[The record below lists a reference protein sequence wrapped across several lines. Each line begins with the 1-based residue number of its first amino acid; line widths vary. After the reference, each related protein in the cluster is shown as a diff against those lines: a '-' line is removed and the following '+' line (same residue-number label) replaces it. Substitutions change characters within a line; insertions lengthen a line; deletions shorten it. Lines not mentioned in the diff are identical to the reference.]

1 MIRVMLVDDSSFMR
15 KLTKNMLSDDGEIL
29 IVAEARNG
37 EEALQKITDD
47 IDVVLL
53 DIEMPKMTGLEVL
66 KEWRRTNKKVPI
78 IMFSSL
84 TKNGAEETINALNLG
99 AFDFI
104 EKPNNP
110 VLLNQKREE
119 ILSKIKSA
127 SKQIKRIPTKGSS
140 LKQPLAIAPTQR
152 GLTAPSPIQNIILIG
167 CSTGGPK
174 ALKDIIPMFPADL
187 NATILIVQHMPG
199 GDYTRS
205 LAETLNR
212 ASHLT
217 VHEAHNGMKFE
228 NGNAYIAPGGYQMKI
243 NSTGHIV
250 VIDDE
255 PESGHAPSVDY
266 MFREVLRKK
275 GRYNLIPVVM
285 TGMGGDGSKSSLLL
299 SKTGIETI
307 VESENTCVVFGMPKK
322 VIEIGAK
329 HLIKDLE
336 DIPDAIIKKLK

>member
-29 IVAEARNG
+29 IVDEAKNG

-66 KEWRRTNKKVPI
+66 KEWKRSNKKVPV

-84 TKNGAEETINALNLG
+84 TKNGADETINALNLG

-104 EKPNNP
+104 EKPSNP

-119 ILSKIKSA
+119 IIAKIKSA
-127 SKQIKRIPTKGSS
+127 SKQIKRIPARGNS
-140 LKQPLAIAPTQR
+140 LRQPLASLPTQR

-174 ALKDIIPMFPADL
+174 ALRDIIPMFPADL

-212 ASHLT
+212 VSHLT
-217 VHEAHNGMKFE
+217 VHEAKNGMKFE
-228 NGNAYIAPGGYQMKI
+228 NGNVYIAPGGYQMKI
-243 NSTGHIV
+243 NSSGHIV
-250 VIDDE
+250 VTDEE

-266 MFREVLRKK
+266 MFREVLQKK

-285 TGMGGDGSKSSLLL
+285 TGMGGDGSKSALLL
-299 SKTGIETI
+299 SNTGIETI

-322 VIEIGAK
+322 VIEIGAQY
-329 HLIKDLE
+329 LIKDLE
-336 DIPDAIIKKLK
+336 DIPDAVIKKIK